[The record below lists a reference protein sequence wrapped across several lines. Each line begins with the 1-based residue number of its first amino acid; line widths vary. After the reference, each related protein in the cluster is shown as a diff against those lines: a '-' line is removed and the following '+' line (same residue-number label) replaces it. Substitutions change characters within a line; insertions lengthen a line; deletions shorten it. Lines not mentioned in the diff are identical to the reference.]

1 MLLRLKLR
9 DRCAALFL
17 RRQVPPS
24 TSGDSGDSQ
33 VAAARPKIPNSGQA
47 ARRPWSSSAQ
57 AAGRP
62 WSPNGQAAGRPWSF
76 DVQAA
81 RRPLSSNGQAAG
93 RPWSS
98 NGQAAGRPSSCGSG
112 NKQAAAGPSYVG
124 SGGQVAAEEPSSC
137 VGGGSTSL
145 VDAGLQS
152 TAFLCGLLVIIGVIY
167 AAHSP
172 RWVVI
177 DLQLPCCHYRRLVN
191 VIGSLCCN

>member
-47 ARRPWSSSAQ
+47 ARRPWSSSA
-57 AAGRP
+57 
-62 WSPNGQAAGRPWSF
+62 
-76 DVQAA
+76 
-81 RRPLSSNGQAAG
+81 QAAG

-191 VIGSLCCN
+191 VVGSLCCN

>member
-57 AAGRP
+57 AAGR
-62 WSPNGQAAGRPWSF
+62 SWSF
-76 DVQAA
+76 NVQAA

-93 RPWSS
+93 
-98 NGQAAGRPSSCGSG
+98 
-112 NKQAAAGPSYVG
+112 
-124 SGGQVAAEEPSSC
+124 
-137 VGGGSTSL
+137 
-145 VDAGLQS
+145 
-152 TAFLCGLLVIIGVIY
+152 
-167 AAHSP
+167 
-172 RWVVI
+172 
-177 DLQLPCCHYRRLVN
+177 
-191 VIGSLCCN
+191 

>member
-24 TSGDSGDSQ
+24 ASGDSGDSQ

-57 AAGRP
+57 AAR
-62 WSPNGQAAGRPWSF
+62 RPWSF
-76 DVQAA
+76 NV
-81 RRPLSSNGQAAG
+81 QAAG

-124 SGGQVAAEEPSSC
+124 SGGQVAAEKPSSC

-177 DLQLPCCHYRRLVN
+177 DLQLPCCYYRRLVN

>member
-24 TSGDSGDSQ
+24 ASGDSGDSQ

-62 WSPNGQAAGRPWSF
+62 WSPNGQTSWRPWSLNGHAAGRP
-76 DVQAA
+76 
-81 RRPLSSNGQAAG
+81 L
-93 RPWSS
+93 SS

-177 DLQLPCCHYRRLVN
+177 DLQLPCCYYRRLVN